1 MITKKIGISSGK
13 AVYWQEEQLFP
24 FQVEDVSKSD
34 ERNKYNV
41 RASRNIKLSALFK
54 DQSGRTR

>member
-24 FQVEDVSKSD
+24 FQVEDLSKSN
-34 ERNKYNV
+34 ERN
-41 RASRNIKLSALFK
+41 
-54 DQSGRTR
+54 Q